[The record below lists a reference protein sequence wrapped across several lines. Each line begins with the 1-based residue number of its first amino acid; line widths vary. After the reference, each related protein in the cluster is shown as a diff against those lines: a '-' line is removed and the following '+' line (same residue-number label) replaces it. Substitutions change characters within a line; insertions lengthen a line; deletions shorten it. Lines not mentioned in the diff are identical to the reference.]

1 MRENSIF
8 KKRILQYLEFKN
20 ITKYEFYQK
29 TGISNG
35 ILSQTNGLTE
45 DSILKFL
52 SYYTDVNP
60 SWLLTGGGEMIT
72 NNQTKE
78 YTNTVNEPKS
88 TYNTVDKKQIIT
100 AGDLLDRI
108 EKQSEEIGNL
118 KAQIQQLTS
127 KK

>member
-1 MRENSIF
+1 M
-8 KKRILQYLEFKN
+8 
-20 ITKYEFYQK
+20 
-29 TGISNG
+29 
-35 ILSQTNGLTE
+35 TE

-88 TYNTVDKKQIIT
+88 TYNTVNKKQIIT